1 MGNLV
6 SLPKSRDGNYM
17 HMGEKNLEALQTALK
32 ELKEKREDVLR
43 RVVTEEDG
51 GLQRLSKVHAWL
63 AQVNDLLEARSTQT
77 KRFGLLG
84 YGRKISKNLEKIKR
98 LISNGVFDVVAG
110 KIHASKVEKKHIQTT
125 VGMDKKVKKAW
136 NSLMEDGPRTLGLH
150 GIGGIGKT
158 TLLAHIN
165 NKFLEPSDKFDVV
178 LWVLVSRDFHYKGIQ
193 DQILRRLDLDKK
205 WGQETEEERAYE
217 IHKILS
223 GKKFVLL
230 LDDLWSKVDLNKVGV
245 PPVTQQNGSKIV
257 FTTRYKKVCKD
268 MEADAVMEVVRLSID
283 ESWELF
289 QKQLDAFT
297 IRFHP
302 DMALARR
309 VSVLCYG
316 LPLALKVI
324 GQSMNR
330 KMNARAWNLAIHA
343 LPLSGHEFY
352 SRPQENILRLLKVSY
367 DNLEDG
373 NVKSCFLY
381 CLLFPQDYDIEAN
394 ELIEY
399 WICQGFIED
408 GDTKKG
414 YEIIELLVRMHL
426 LMQGEVKTKVRMHDV
441 VREMALWVA
450 THFGH
455 DEPILCVKSGVWL
468 HEIPENIHLRVVERI
483 SLMRN
488 EIKELSCSFLCPKL
502 STLLLQNNKLVDI
515 SGEFFRFM
523 PALVVLNLSNNE
535 GLIGLPEEISNLGSL
550 QYLNLSETGIK
561 SLPVGVKKLRRLINL
576 NLSFTRKLQSSGG
589 ITTSF
594 PNLQVL
600 RLFDSGACV
609 DDVLMKELQLLEH
622 LKILTATFDDAV
634 MLESIQGI
642 VRLSSIIQSLC
653 LRNMSAVVVTL
664 NTVALS
670 GLEILSIMNCK
681 VSEIKI
687 DWKNTESDGISP
699 CANPRG
705 FKKLYGVRI
714 RNLEGPRDLTWLLFA
729 QHLMYLVGEESS
741 SIEEIINGEK
751 EMGIENEYPH
761 IVAPFKRFNHLKASE
776 VNEIKRTLHLE
787 VATPFE
793 KVDHLKV
800 SGMNELKTI
809 CSKPKD
815 LLPNLREFIV
825 QRCPKM
831 PLSLRNNRR
840 NGWKALE

>member
-1 MGNLV
+1 MGLV
-6 SLPKSRDGNYM
+6 SK
-17 HMGEKNLEALQTALK
+17 
-32 ELKEKREDVLR
+32 
-43 RVVTEEDG
+43 
-51 GLQRLSKVHAWL
+51 
-63 AQVNDLLEARSTQT
+63 
-77 KRFGLLG
+77 
-84 YGRKISKNLEKIKR
+84 
-98 LISNGVFDVVAG
+98 
-110 KIHASKVEKKHIQTT
+110 
-125 VGMDKKVKKAW
+125 
-136 NSLMEDGPRTLGLH
+136 
-150 GIGGIGKT
+150 
-158 TLLAHIN
+158 
-165 NKFLEPSDKFDVV
+165 
-178 LWVLVSRDFHYKGIQ
+178 DFQYEGIQ

-205 WGQETEEERAYE
+205 WGQETEEERADE
-217 IHKILS
+217 IYKILS

-268 MEADAVMEVVRLSID
+268 MEADAVMEVVRLSTD

-289 QKQLDAFT
+289 QKQLDALT

-330 KMNARAWNLAIHA
+330 KMNVRDWNLAIHA
-343 LPLSGHEFY
+343 LPLSGHELY
-352 SRPQENILRLLKVSY
+352 ARPERILRLLKVSY

-381 CLLFPQDYDIEAN
+381 CSLFPQDYEIETS

-399 WICQGFIED
+399 WICQGFIVD

-426 LMQGEVKTKVRMHDV
+426 LMQGEVKSKVRMHDV

-450 THFGH
+450 TNFGH
-455 DEPILCVKSGVWL
+455 DEAILCVKSGFWL

-483 SLMRN
+483 SLMSN
-488 EIKELSCSFLCPKL
+488 EISELSCSFLCPKL
-502 STLLLQNNKLVDI
+502 STLLLQNNKLVDV

-550 QYLNLSETGIK
+550 QYLNLSQTGIR

-576 NLSFTRKLQSSGG
+576 NLNFTLKLQSIVG

-600 RLFDSGACV
+600 KLFNSGACV

-622 LKILTATFDDAV
+622 LKILTATVDDAV
-634 MLESIQGI
+634 ILDSIQGI
-642 VRLSSIIQSLC
+642 VRLASVIQSLC

-670 GLEILSIMNCK
+670 GLEILAIMNCK

-699 CANPRG
+699 CASPRG

-714 RNLEGPRDLTWLLFA
+714 RNLEGPRDLTWLLFS
-729 QHLMYLVGEESS
+729 QHLMYLVVEESS

-751 EMGIENEYPH
+751 EMSIRNENPH
-761 IVAPFKRFNHLKASE
+761 IVAPFRRLKHLKASE
-776 VNEIKRTLHLE
+776 VNEIKRTLHQE

-793 KVDHLKV
+793 KMDHLKV
-800 SGMNELKTI
+800 SGMNELKMI
-809 CSKPKD
+809 CSNPKD
-815 LLPNLREFIV
+815 VLPNLRDFIV

-831 PLSLRNNRR
+831 PLSLRDNRR
-840 NGWKALE
+840 NGWKGLE